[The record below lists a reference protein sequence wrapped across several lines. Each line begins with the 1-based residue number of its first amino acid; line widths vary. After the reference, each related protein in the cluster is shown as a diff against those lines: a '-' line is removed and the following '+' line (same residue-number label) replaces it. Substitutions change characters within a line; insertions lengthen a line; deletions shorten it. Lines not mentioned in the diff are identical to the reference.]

1 MGVWLWMV
9 MALVRAVVVV
19 TACYVIATIVM
30 FLLATLGVV
39 DPAAFEDARRG
50 VASIVLIG
58 VVLTM
63 WQAQARRQPAD
74 K

>member
-19 TACYVIATIVM
+19 AACYVIATIAM

-39 DPAAFEDARRG
+39 DPAAFEDGRRG
-50 VASIVLIG
+50 VAAIVLVG
-58 VVLTM
+58 VLLTM
-63 WQAQARRQPAD
+63 WQAQARRQATD